1 MVDVRRAAGSTAGA
15 VTQAA
20 QQAMAFIA
28 LPEEFGAWSEVWF
41 GVSWPMSWHGASA
54 MAGDAETPT
63 APRVST
69 ARAPSNSR
77 RDEKIL
83 TASG

>member
-1 MVDVRRAAGSTAGA
+1 M
-15 VTQAA
+15 TQAA

-28 LPEEFGAWSEVWF
+28 LPEEFGAWSEVWS
-41 GVSWPMSWHGASA
+41 GDEWLISWQGASA

-63 APRVST
+63 APSVST

-77 RDEKIL
+77 RDENIL